1 MVYRVI
7 IPKSVQKTLDNLDP
21 KFKPYILAALASLST
36 DPYLGKSLSGKYN
49 HEYSYKVWSYRIV
62 YRVKRKEL
70 LILIIHVGKPE

>member
-7 IPKSVQKTLDNLDP
+7 IPKGVQKTLDNLDP

-36 DPYLGKSLSGKYN
+36 DPYLGKLLSGKYN
-49 HEYSYKVWSYRIV
+49 REYSYKVWSYRIV

-70 LILIIHVGKPE
+70 FILIIHVGKPE